1 MKNPDRQ
8 KYRVITMLTEKE
20 KETLQ
25 EIALYDGRSVS
36 GYIRYLVKQEL
47 SKYEGDDDF

>member
-1 MKNPDRQ
+1 MKNPDR
-8 KYRVITMLTEKE
+8 KKCRIITMLTEEE

-25 EIALYDGRSVS
+25 EIAWYDGRSVS
-36 GYIRYLVKQEL
+36 GYIRFLVKQEL